1 MATAIQTREIAKPA
15 HKVISV
21 NPIHAKWM
29 YALPKR
35 PINSRSP
42 LVVEMGKN
50 PFRSIQGDRTSQT
63 VMEIRI
69 KLIVIKNIAVGS
81 VQAIHSKVIVTPFS

>member
-1 MATAIQTREIAKPA
+1 MATAIQTREITNPT

-21 NPIHAKWM
+21 NPIHARWI

-50 PFRSIQGDRTSQT
+50 PFRSTQGERTCQT

-69 KLIVIKNIAVGS
+69 KPIVMKNIAVGT
-81 VQAIHSKVIVTPFS
+81 VHAIHSKVIVTPFF